1 MKRLV
6 PTSNDFTSPVYT
18 GFFVHWA
25 LSSKFRSDI
34 DYFSVI
40 WYNIIMDFDGY
51 LLFSD
56 GGKMYGSDQNSKQES
71 IRAMQNLSAE

>member
-1 MKRLV
+1 MILQAQCTR
-6 PTSNDFTSPVYT
+6 FH
-18 GFFVHWA
+18 VHWV
-25 LSSKFRSDI
+25 LLSKFSPNI